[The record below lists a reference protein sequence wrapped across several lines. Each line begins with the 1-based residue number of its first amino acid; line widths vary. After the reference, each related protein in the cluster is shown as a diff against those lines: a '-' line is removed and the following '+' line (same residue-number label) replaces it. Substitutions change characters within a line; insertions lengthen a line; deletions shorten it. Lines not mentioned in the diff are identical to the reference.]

1 MGEQGQISWKT
12 SLQRYGPW
20 IPFTM
25 LVFRFA
31 IRITVVEIKLGPT
44 LLGFYFDCSTRKPVQ
59 DIWQFITDLQL
70 KQISF
75 RYHTIMKCNCD
86 SSSKKVDQNFQAYR
100 CQFVACEKI
109 MIIRCVSY
117 AVSICAYDFLIW
129 MFILG
134 FFLQGSYGVE
144 QFYCTEIGSS
154 HPFYSG
160 SPPSRVANPLIQ
172 DARFGDEKLTP
183 LSPAPPPSGLSSSP
197 SSSARK
203 GGYVRANFGNKPAV
217 RVEGFDCLDR
227 DRRNCRIPTLA
238 QSQLNSTNN
247 EEGT

>member
-1 MGEQGQISWKT
+1 MNHC
-12 SLQRYGPW
+12 
-20 IPFTM
+20 
-25 LVFRFA
+25 A
-31 IRITVVEIKLGPT
+31 I
-44 LLGFYFDCSTRKPVQ
+44 Q
-59 DIWQFITDLQL
+59 
-70 KQISF
+70 
-75 RYHTIMKCNCD
+75 
-86 SSSKKVDQNFQAYR
+86 QNNAFS
-100 CQFVACEKI
+100 ACEE
-109 MIIRCVSY
+109 MRNLRD
-117 AVSICAYDFLIW
+117 AVVCPKPRRLRNATIHEPVRSCRW
-129 MFILG
+129 HLG
-134 FFLQGSYGVE
+134 HQAELCDGRAGSDLLENLLTKGSYGVE

-238 QSQLNSTNN
+238 
-247 EEGT
+247 